1 MNGDALSLTH
11 IEVSAKI
18 NCNNLHILTYN
29 KIACIHIQASIA
41 ITFLKFDLLENLKT
55 HIRSTNKCDP

>member
-1 MNGDALSLTH
+1 MNGGDALSLTH

-29 KIACIHIQASIA
+29 KIACIDIQGFRFYHNHII
-41 ITFLKFDLLENLKT
+41 
-55 HIRSTNKCDP
+55 